1 MLNSRYIDS
10 NGCVSIVMLVFGG
23 WGACPSY
30 FCEFKAVTFREGKYL
45 ESNLISGHHVTL
57 TEVEIYLD
65 KVNRYI

>member
-10 NGCVSIVMLVFGG
+10 NGCVSIVMLVFGVL
-23 WGACPSY
+23 ALLIL
-30 FCEFKAVTFREGKYL
+30 CEFKAVTFREGKYL

-65 KVNRYI
+65 RVNRYI